1 VSLEARLEVGRRDFT
16 VEVDLHAETET
27 LVVVG
32 PSGCGKT
39 TVLRTLAG
47 LLTPAA
53 GRITLGEQVLY
64 DSSRGIDVPPEQR
77 RVGVVFQHYALFPHL
92 DVVGNLGYGL
102 PRLPGPERERRIGAA
117 LERVRLTGLA
127 GARPSELSGGEQQ
140 RVALARALITE
151 PRLLLLD
158 EPLSALDVDNRANLR
173 RELAILL
180 HQLAIPTVVV
190 THDLADAEALAD
202 RIAVMDRG
210 RIVQTGAV
218 QDVIDH
224 PINAFVAQFTGANVI
239 PGSLLD
245 PHAEPAALV
254 AVDPARIGLD
264 RGPVTAHSWS
274 TTVTSLQHRG
284 SMLRIGLATPPGAV
298 ADIPATAT
306 ATGAAA
312 GGVAELAIGDTVTAH
327 ADPDGIRP
335 LLPTPAIGPDSRS
348 AVRPSGGPHTSTSP
362 ATGGLHR
369 IVAVAFGVITA
380 LILVAAVLPA
390 SPVPAAAAGSAGAG
404 GAAGGTLTAF
414 VAANATDVFNT
425 VIDRFERQH
434 RGVSVKPSYAGTQI
448 LLTQLQQGAPVDL
461 FLSADEAHAK
471 QAVADGLIPRY
482 DPVSGNS
489 EVIVVPRSN
498 PAGISSL
505 QDLATKPVML
515 IIGVPT
521 VPIGIYTRQIF
532 INAAA
537 QYGPG
542 FTQQAL
548 AHVVSTETDVKQ
560 VLHKVALN
568 EADAGIVY
576 RTDVTPDVAGQVTM
590 IAVPDA
596 DQVISVN
603 YIAVPTRAPHQELAR
618 QLRDY
623 MLSPAGQSVFT
634 SLGYR
639 PLIPATPAPA
649 TPDAS
654 VTPTPSHPSG

>member
-1 VSLEARLEVGRRDFT
+1 V
-16 VEVDLHAETET
+16 
-27 LVVVG
+27 
-32 PSGCGKT
+32 
-39 TVLRTLAG
+39 
-47 LLTPAA
+47 
-53 GRITLGEQVLY
+53 
-64 DSSRGIDVPPEQR
+64 
-77 RVGVVFQHYALFPHL
+77 
-92 DVVGNLGYGL
+92 
-102 PRLPGPERERRIGAA
+102 
-117 LERVRLTGLA
+117 
-127 GARPSELSGGEQQ
+127 
-140 RVALARALITE
+140 ARALITE

-210 RIVQTGAV
+210 RIVQTGAP
-218 QDVIDH
+218 QDIIDH

-245 PHAEPAALV
+245 PHAEPDALV
-254 AVDPARIGLD
+254 AVDPARIRLD
-264 RGPVTAHSWS
+264 RGPGRAHSWS
-274 TTVTSLQHRG
+274 TTVASLQHRG

-298 ADIPATAT
+298 ADIPATP
-306 ATGAAA
+306 TGAAA

-327 ADPDGIRP
+327 ADPDGSRP
-335 LLPTPAIGPDSRS
+335 LLPTATIGPDSRS
-348 AVRPSGGPHTSTSP
+348 EVRPSGGSHASASP

-369 IVAVAFGVITA
+369 IVAVAVGVIAA

-390 SPVPAAAAGSAGAG
+390 RQVPAAKGGSAGAG
-404 GAAGGTLTAF
+404 AGTLTAL
-414 VAANATDVFNT
+414 VAANATDVFNA

-434 RGVSVKPSYAGTQI
+434 PGVSVKPSYGGTQI
-448 LLTQLQQGAPVDL
+448 LLTQLQQGASADL

-471 QAVADGLIPRY
+471 QAVADGLIQRY
-482 DPVSGNS
+482 DPVSRNS
-489 EVIVVPRSN
+489 EVIVIPRSN
-498 PAGISSL
+498 PAGLSNL
-505 QDLATKPVML
+505 QDLATKPVKL

-542 FTQQAL
+542 FAQQAL

-576 RTDVTPDVAGQVTM
+576 RTDVTPDVADQVTM

-596 DQVISVN
+596 DQVISAN

-623 MLSPAGQSVFT
+623 MLSPAGQSVFI

-639 PLIPATPAPA
+639 PLIPATPTPA

-654 VTPTPSHPSG
+654 VTPHRRIHQDAPSYRVTQRWRNWERLLPLPMHIQVASTPRPRMPMIHRAHARAAQVAVPGRCDERPMCDIA

>member
-1 VSLEARLEVGRRDFT
+1 MTLQARLEVRRRDFT
-16 VEVDLHAETET
+16 IEVDLHTATET

-64 DSSRGIDVPPEQR
+64 DATRGIDVPPEQR

-92 DVVGNLGYGL
+92 DVVDNVGYGL
-102 PRLPGPERERRIGAA
+102 PRLPQPERERRISAA
-117 LERVRLTGLA
+117 LERVRITELS

-140 RVALARALITE
+140 RVAVARALITE

-180 HQLAIPTVVV
+180 HHLAIPTVVV
-190 THDLADAEALAD
+190 THDLADADALAD

-210 RIVQTGAV
+210 RIVQTGTP
-218 QDVIDH
+218 QGIIDH
-224 PINAFVAQFTGANVI
+224 PVNAYVAQFTGANVI

-245 PHAEPAALV
+245 PDAEPDALV
-254 AVDPARIGLD
+254 AVDPAWIGLD
-264 RGPVTAHSWS
+264 RDPVTAHSWS

-284 SMLRIGLATPPGAV
+284 STLRIGLTTPPGAV
-298 ADIPATAT
+298 ADIPATET
-306 ATGAAA
+306 AA
-312 GGVAELAIGDTVTAH
+312 GGPAELAIGDTVTAH
-327 ADPDGIRP
+327 ADPEGIRP
-335 LLPTPAIGPDSRS
+335 LLPAAASGPGSRS
-348 AVRPSGGPHTSTSP
+348 AVTPSGHASASP
-362 ATGGLHR
+362 ASGGLHR
-369 IVAVAFGVITA
+369 IVAASIGVIAT
-380 LILVAAVLPA
+380 LIVAAAVLPA
-390 SPVPAAAAGSAGAG
+390 SPLPAAGAQNTAAG
-404 GAAGGTLTAF
+404 GAASGTLTAF

-425 VIDRFERQH
+425 AIDRFEHQQP
-434 RGVSVKPSYAGTQI
+434 GVSVKPSYAGTQI
-448 LLTQLQQGAPVDL
+448 LLTQLEHGAQVDL
-461 FLSADEAHAK
+461 FLSADEAHAQ
-471 QAVADGLIPRY
+471 QAVTDGLIPRY
-482 DPVSGNS
+482 DPVSSNS

-498 PAGISSL
+498 PAGVSSL
-505 QDLATKPVML
+505 QDLATKPVKL

-532 INAAA
+532 TNATA
-537 QYGPG
+537 QYGPE
-542 FTQQAL
+542 FPQQAL
-548 AHVVSTETDVKQ
+548 GHVVSTETDVKQ

-576 RTDVTPDVAGQVTM
+576 RTDITPDVAGQVTM
-590 IAVPDA
+590 IGVPDP

-603 YIAVPTRAPHQELAR
+603 YIAVPTRAPRQELAQ

-623 MLSPAGQSVFT
+623 LLSAEGQSVFT
-634 SLGYR
+634 SMGYR
-639 PLIPATPAPA
+639 PPTTTTPPPAAP
-649 TPDAS
+649 TVS
-654 VTPTPSHPSG
+654 STPTPPTPSK

>member
-1 VSLEARLEVGRRDFT
+1 VSLEARLAVGRRHFS

-32 PSGCGKT
+32 PSGCGKS
-39 TVLRTLAG
+39 TVLRALAG
-47 LLTPAA
+47 LLTPTA

-77 RVGVVFQHYALFPHL
+77 RVGVVFQNYALFPHL

-102 PRLPGPERERRIGAA
+102 PRLPAPERERRIGAA

-140 RVALARALITE
+140 RVAVARALITE

-190 THDLADAEALAD
+190 THDLADAETLAD

-224 PINAFVAQFTGANVI
+224 PTNAFVAQFTGANVI
-239 PGSLLD
+239 PRSLLD

-274 TTVTSLQHRG
+274 TTVTSLQPRG

-306 ATGAAA
+306 AA

-348 AVRPSGGPHTSTSP
+348 AVRPSGGPHTSTLP
-362 ATGGLHR
+362 VTDGLHR
-369 IVAVAFGVITA
+369 IVAVALGVITA
-380 LILVAAVLPA
+380 LILVAAFLPA
-390 SPVPAAAAGSAGAG
+390 PSPRPAAAAGSAGAG
-404 GAAGGTLTAF
+404 GGTLTAY
-414 VAANATDVFNT
+414 VAANATEVFNT
-425 VIDRFERQH
+425 VIDRFERQQ
-434 RGVSVKPSYAGTQI
+434 RGVNIRASYAGTQI
-448 LLTQLQQGAPVDL
+448 LFTQLQQGASADL
-461 FLSADEAHAK
+461 FLSADESFVK
-471 QAVADGLIPRY
+471 QAVAEGLIPSY
-482 DPVSGNS
+482 DPVSANS
-489 EVIVVPRSN
+489 EVLVVPRSN

-505 QDLATKPVML
+505 QDLATKPAKL
-515 IIGVPT
+515 IIGVPN
-521 VPIGIYTRQIF
+521 VPIGKYTRQIF
-532 INAAA
+532 NNAAA
-537 QYGPG
+537 LYGPE
-542 FTQQAL
+542 FPQQAL
-548 AHVVSTETDVKQ
+548 AQVVSAETDVKQ
-560 VLHKVALN
+560 VLNKVALN

-576 RTDVTPDVAGQVTM
+576 RTDVTPNVAEQVTM
-590 IAVPDA
+590 IELPEAV
-596 DQVISVN
+596 QVLAIN
-603 YIAVPTRAPHQELAR
+603 YIGVLTRAPNQELAR

-623 MLSPAGQSVFT
+623 MLSPTGQSVFT
-634 SLGYR
+634 DAGFR
-639 PLIPATPAPA
+639 PIPATPAPA

-654 VTPTPSHPSG
+654 VTPTPSQPSG

>member
-1 VSLEARLEVGRRDFT
+1 MLEVGRRDFT
-16 VEVDLHAETET
+16 VEVDLHAGTET

-64 DSSRGIDVPPEQR
+64 DAKRGIDLPPEQR

-102 PRLPGPERERRIGAA
+102 PRLPGRERARRIGAA
-117 LERVRLTGLA
+117 MERVRITELA
-127 GARPSELSGGEQQ
+127 GAHPSELSGGEQQ
-140 RVALARALITE
+140 RVAVARALITE

-158 EPLSALDVDNRANLR
+158 EPLAALDVDNRANLR
-173 RELAILL
+173 RELAVLL

-202 RIAVMDRG
+202 RIAVIDRG
-210 RIVQTGAV
+210 RIVQTGAP
-218 QDVIDH
+218 QDVLDH

-245 PHAEPAALV
+245 PHGEPDALV
-254 AVDPARIGLD
+254 AVDPTRIGLD
-264 RGPVTAHSWS
+264 RGPATAHSWS

-306 ATGAAA
+306 GAAA
-312 GGVAELAIGDTVTAH
+312 GGVTELAIGDTVAAH
-327 ADPDGIRP
+327 ADPQGIHP
-335 LLPTPAIGPDSRS
+335 LLPAAAIGLDSRS
-348 AVRPSGGPHTSTSP
+348 AVRPSGGLPVRASP

-369 IVAVAFGVITA
+369 IVAVAVGVIAA
-380 LILVAAVLPA
+380 LILVAAALPA
-390 SPVPAAAAGSAGAG
+390 SPVPTGEAGSAGAG
-404 GAAGGTLTAF
+404 GAARGTLTAF

-425 VIDRFERQH
+425 LIGRFERQH
-434 RGVSVKPSYAGTQI
+434 PGVRVKPSYAGTQI

-461 FLSADEAHAK
+461 FLSADKAHAK

-482 DPVSGNS
+482 DPVSRNS

-505 QDLATKPVML
+505 QDLATKPVKL

-521 VPIGIYTRQIF
+521 VPIGVYTRHIF

-542 FTQQAL
+542 FAQQAL

-576 RTDVTPDVAGQVTM
+576 RTDVTPAVAGQVTM

-623 MLSPAGQSVFT
+623 LISPAGQSVFT
-634 SLGYR
+634 NLGYR
-639 PLIPATPAPA
+639 PL
-649 TPDAS
+649 
-654 VTPTPSHPSG
+654 TPTTH

>member
-1 VSLEARLEVGRRDFT
+1 MTLQARLEVRRRDFT
-16 VEVDLHAETET
+16 VEVDLHTATET

-64 DSSRGIDVPPEQR
+64 DATRGIDVPPEQR

-92 DVVGNLGYGL
+92 DVVDNVGYGL
-102 PRLPGPERERRIGAA
+102 PRLPQPERERRISAA
-117 LERVRLTGLA
+117 LERVRITELA

-140 RVALARALITE
+140 RVAVARALITE

-180 HQLAIPTVVV
+180 HHLAIPTVVV
-190 THDLADAEALAD
+190 THDLADADALAD

-210 RIVQTGAV
+210 RIVQTGTP

-224 PINAFVAQFTGANVI
+224 PANAYVAQFTGANVI
-239 PGSLLD
+239 PGSVLD
-245 PHAEPAALV
+245 HDAEPDALV
-254 AVDPARIGLD
+254 AVDPARIALD
-264 RGPVTAHSWS
+264 RNTVTAHSWS

-284 SMLRIGLATPPGAV
+284 SMLRVGLTTPPGAV

-306 ATGAAA
+306 ETAA
-312 GGVAELAIGDTVTAH
+312 GGPAELAIGDTVTAH
-327 ADPDGIRP
+327 VDPEGIRP
-335 LLPTPAIGPDSRS
+335 LLPAAASGPRSRS
-348 AVRPSGGPHTSTSP
+348 AVTPSGPASASP
-362 ATGGLHR
+362 ASGGLHR
-369 IVAVAFGVITA
+369 IVAVAVAVIAT
-380 LILVAAVLPA
+380 LIVAAAVLPA
-390 SPVPAAAAGSAGAG
+390 SPLPAAGAQNTPAG
-404 GAAGGTLTAF
+404 GAASGTLTAF

-425 VIDRFERQH
+425 AIDRFEHQQP
-434 RGVSVKPSYAGTQI
+434 GVSVKPSYAGTQI
-448 LLTQLQQGAPVDL
+448 LLTQLEQGAQVDL
-461 FLSADEAHAK
+461 FLSADEAHAQ
-471 QAVADGLIPRY
+471 QAVTDGLIPRY
-482 DPVSGNS
+482 DPVSSNS

-498 PAGISSL
+498 PAGVSSL
-505 QDLATKPVML
+505 QDLATKPVKL

-532 INAAA
+532 TNAAA
-537 QYGPG
+537 QYGPE
-542 FTQQAL
+542 FAQQAL

-576 RTDVTPDVAGQVTM
+576 RTDVTPDVAGQVTT
-590 IAVPDA
+590 IEIPDA
-596 DQVISVN
+596 DEVISVN
-603 YIAVPTRAPHQELAR
+603 YIAVPTRAPHQELAQ

-623 MLSPAGQSVFT
+623 LLSPAGQSVFT
-634 SLGYR
+634 SMGYR
-639 PLIPATPAPA
+639 PPPTTTPPPAAP
-649 TPDAS
+649 TVS
-654 VTPTPSHPSG
+654 STPTPPTPSK

>member
-1 VSLEARLEVGRRDFT
+1 MTLQARLEVRRRDFT
-16 VEVDLHAETET
+16 VEVDLHTATET

-64 DSSRGIDVPPEQR
+64 DATRGIDVPPEQR

-92 DVVGNLGYGL
+92 DVVDNVGYGL
-102 PRLPGPERERRIGAA
+102 PRLPQPERERRISAA
-117 LERVRLTGLA
+117 LKRVRITELA

-140 RVALARALITE
+140 RVAVARALITE

-180 HQLAIPTVVV
+180 HHLAIPTVVV
-190 THDLADAEALAD
+190 THDLADADALAD

-210 RIVQTGAV
+210 RIVQTGTP

-224 PINAFVAQFTGANVI
+224 PANAYVAQFTGANVI

-245 PHAEPAALV
+245 PHAEPDALV
-254 AVDPARIGLD
+254 AVDPARITLD
-264 RGPVTAHSWS
+264 EDPVTAHSWS

-284 SMLRIGLATPPGAV
+284 STLRVGLTTPPGAV

-306 ATGAAA
+306 ETAA
-312 GGVAELAIGDTVTAH
+312 GGPAELVIGDTVTAH
-327 ADPDGIRP
+327 ADPEGIRP
-335 LLPTPAIGPDSRS
+335 LLPAAASGPGSRS
-348 AVRPSGGPHTSTSP
+348 AITPSGPANPSP
-362 ATGGLHR
+362 ASGGLHR
-369 IVAVAFGVITA
+369 IVAASIGVIAT
-380 LILVAAVLPA
+380 LIVAAAVLPA
-390 SPVPAAAAGSAGAG
+390 SPLPAAGAQNTAAG
-404 GAAGGTLTAF
+404 GAASGTLTAF

-425 VIDRFERQH
+425 AIDRFEHQQP
-434 RGVSVKPSYAGTQI
+434 GVSVKPSYAGTQI
-448 LLTQLQQGAPVDL
+448 LLTQLEQGAQVDL
-461 FLSADEAHAK
+461 FLSADKAHAQ
-471 QAVADGLIPRY
+471 QAVTDGLIPRY
-482 DPVSGNS
+482 EPVSSNS
-489 EVIVVPRSN
+489 EVVVVPRSN
-498 PAGISSL
+498 PAGVSSL
-505 QDLATKPVML
+505 QDLATKPVKL

-532 INAAA
+532 TNAAA
-537 QYGPG
+537 QYGPE
-542 FTQQAL
+542 FPQQAL

-560 VLHKVALN
+560 ILHKVALN

-576 RTDVTPDVAGQVTM
+576 RTDITPDVAGQVTM
-590 IAVPDA
+590 IEIPDA

-603 YIAVPTRAPHQELAR
+603 YIAVLTRAPHQQLAQ

-623 MLSPAGQSVFT
+623 LLSPEGQSVFI
-634 SLGYR
+634 SMGYR
-639 PLIPATPAPA
+639 PPTTATPSPAAPA
-649 TPDAS
+649 VSSTPPP
-654 VTPTPSHPSG
+654 PTPSK